1 VSRKTE
7 IQFQFSFIAK
17 LKRMRR
23 IVSMRSLYA
32 WINDVNFSS
41 DVLEKCTEELF
52 VLRVSDVTWS
62 DWGEP
67 QRVLGMLSSLG
78 VQMDWMPMAA

>member
-1 VSRKTE
+1 MFESTSVTFGKSAET
-7 IQFQFSFIAK
+7 QT
-17 LKRMRR
+17 MC
-23 IVSMRSLYA
+23 SLYA

-41 DVLEKCTEELF
+41 EVLEKCAKELF

-67 QRVLGMLSSLG
+67 QRVLGTLTSLG
-78 VQMDWMPMAA
+78 VKTDWMQAAA